1 MKRREENFTELPEAR
16 AGMDDPVTNC
26 FLTHPLFHQSFFWA
40 KQFHGQL
47 IVCWCKN
54 VLKLVPHPTWLGF
67 TGDRVPRYVLLK
79 LWSRTMIRQSWKATW
94 MYWLFPLPPWVFRTG
109 RHRPSPCQCGCW
121 NAPCY
126 RAHRTPY
133 IPAAVQ
139 VIVCGKLMLFCQSVF
154 HFDTNSLVWQRL
166 YLVIH

>member
-1 MKRREENFTELPEAR
+1 MIQWPIAFWRTRSFIKAFFEPNNFMANLLSVGAK
-16 AGMDDPVTNC
+16 MFWSW
-26 FLTHPLFHQSFFWA
+26 FLTQPGLDSLETEFLEIF
-40 KQFHGQL
+40 
-47 IVCWCKN
+47 IVK
-54 VLKLVPHPTWLGF
+54 TI
-67 TGDRVPRYVLLK
+67 
-79 LWSRTMIRQSWKATW
+79 LWTRTMVHQSWKATW